1 MDANDTKKGDS
12 PLYIKRIEKRFLN
25 LSLTSKLRY
34 IYTGLIFICVFCNL
48 LILYSFFT
56 REMQKTVSTL
66 TSQTLETVSK
76 NVDSSLSAI
85 SKTSTYLLGTTE
97 VQNYLVDMNQSEYA
111 ILSKQLRNFLYMSL
125 ESMPLAS
132 SIIVMHPSG
141 VYEGAARYHLPSVQ
155 GNSPT
160 DTSWYDELC
169 RKKGAPILTIN
180 AGGYLTFGD
189 NHNYVTLIRLIN
201 STENARPLGYL
212 FINISVDS
220 LLSFAREDNSNYSDF
235 YVSSDADTILPFRN
249 DHLNQWLQDV
259 TIDSLS
265 AENTV
270 RLGPDRYLLLKFQ
283 TANPDWNYIAAINYN
298 LLTNQHRAFIVI
310 SIIIIMICF
319 AFFLLIALGTN
330 RFVTAPLRQLMYAM
344 KKPET
349 GDFNHAYVTVCQDEI
364 GQLQSAYN
372 DMVDKIQQLLDAKVS
387 EQKRLRKAELN
398 ILQEQIKPHFLYNS
412 LGAISYLVTSQQN
425 EKAYDLIISL
435 SEYYRES
442 LSKGN
447 KVIPLSTEINIVKN
461 YLKLQKVRFP
471 DAFTDEYELE
481 EAALSYRIP
490 RLILQP
496 LVENSIYHGI
506 IPTCDSGIIKIC
518 VSTDAGHLL
527 IRVTDNGI
535 GMTPQDLDSILSS
548 SSDSQ
553 TQSFGLKGT
562 IERMKIFYETQD
574 ICTIDSRP
582 NEGTAITFLIPLD
595 KTERQDGEFDS

>member
-1 MDANDTKKGDS
+1 M
-12 PLYIKRIEKRFLN
+12 YIQRIKNRFFN
-25 LSLTSKLRY
+25 LSLTSKLKY
-34 IYTGLIFICVFCNL
+34 IYTGLIFVCVFCNL

-56 REMQKTVSTL
+56 KEIQKTVSAL
-66 TSQTLETVSK
+66 TSQTVETVSK

-85 SKTSTYLLGTTE
+85 SKSSTYLLGTTE
-97 VQNYLVDMNQSEYA
+97 VQNYLVDMNQAEYA

-155 GNSPT
+155 MNPPT
-160 DTSWYDELC
+160 DTSWYEELC
-169 RKKGAPILTIN
+169 EHKGAPILTIN
-180 AGGYLTFGD
+180 AGGYLIFED

-201 STENARPLGYL
+201 STENAQPLGYL

-220 LLSFAREDNSNYSDF
+220 LLSFAREDDSNYSDF
-235 YVSSDADTILPFRN
+235 YVSSGTETILPFMN
-249 DHLNQWLQDV
+249 DNLNQWLRNAA
-259 TIDSLS
+259 IDTLP
-265 AENTV
+265 AENTIS
-270 RLGPDRYLLLKFQ
+270 LGSDRYLLLKFQ
-283 TANPDWNYIAAINYN
+283 IPGLAWNYIAAINYN
-298 LLTNQHRAFIVI
+298 LLTNQHKAFLII

-330 RFVTAPLRQLMYAM
+330 RFVTAPLRQLMNAM

-349 GDFNHAYVTVCQDEI
+349 GDFNHASVTECQDEI
-364 GQLQSAYN
+364 GQLQNAYN

-425 EKAYDLIISL
+425 EKAYELIISL

-471 DAFTDEYELE
+471 EAFVDEYELE

-496 LVENSIYHGI
+496 LVENCLYHGI
-506 IPTCDSGIIKIC
+506 IPTCDAGIIKIS
-518 VSTDAGHLL
+518 VFTDAEHLF

-535 GMTPQDLDSILSS
+535 GMAQQDLDNILTDRSERPA
-548 SSDSQ
+548 
-553 TQSFGLKGT
+553 QSFGLKGT
-562 IERMKIFYETQD
+562 IERMQIFYETQN
-574 ICTIDSRP
+574 ICTIDSQP
-582 NEGTAITFLIPLD
+582 NEGTEITFLIPRN

>member
-1 MDANDTKKGDS
+1 M
-12 PLYIKRIEKRFLN
+12 YIQHLKKRFFD

-34 IYTGLIFICVFCNL
+34 IYTALIFICVFCNL
-48 LILYSFFT
+48 LILYSFFS

-66 TSQTLETVSK
+66 TSQTVETVSK
-76 NVDSSLSAI
+76 NVDSSLTAI
-85 SKTSTYLLGTTE
+85 SKSSTYLLGTTE

-141 VYEGAARYHLPSVQ
+141 VYEGAGRYHLPSVQ
-155 GNSPT
+155 MDSPV
-160 DTSWYDELC
+160 DASWYEELC
-169 RKKGAPILTIN
+169 AQKGAPILTIN
-180 AGGYLTFGD
+180 AGGYLAFEDD
-189 NHNYVTLIRLIN
+189 NNYVTLIRLIN
-201 STENARPLGYL
+201 STENAQPLGYL

-220 LLSFAREDNSNYSDF
+220 LLSFAREDNSDYSDF
-235 YVSSDADTILPFRN
+235 YVSSGTDTILPFAN
-249 DHLNQWLQDV
+249 ETLNQWLQVV

-265 AENTV
+265 AENTI
-270 RLGPDRYLLLKFQ
+270 RLGQNRYLLLKFQ
-283 TANPDWNYIAAINYN
+283 TAHPDWNYIAAINYN
-298 LLTNQHRAFIVI
+298 SLTNQHRTFIVI

-319 AFFLLIALGTN
+319 AFFILIALGTN
-330 RFVTAPLRQLMYAM
+330 RFVTAPMRQLMNAM

-349 GDFNHAYVTVCQDEI
+349 GDFNHAHVTACQDEI
-364 GQLQSAYN
+364 GQLQNAYN
-372 DMVDKIQQLLDAKVS
+372 DMVDKIQQLLNAKVS

-412 LGAISYLVTSQQN
+412 LSAISYLVTSQQN

-461 YLKLQKVRFP
+461 YLTLQKVRFP
-471 DAFTDEYELE
+471 EAFTDEYELE
-481 EAALSYRIP
+481 ETALSYLVP

-496 LVENSIYHGI
+496 LVENSLYHGI
-506 IPTCDSGIIKIC
+506 IPTCDFGIIKIS
-518 VSTDAGHLL
+518 VSTNAEYLL
-527 IRVTDNGI
+527 ISVTDNGI
-535 GMTPQDLDSILSS
+535 GMAPEDLDNILVAKPESP
-548 SSDSQ
+548 

-562 IERMKIFYETQD
+562 IERMQIFYEMQD
-574 ICTIDSRP
+574 ICTIDSHP
-582 NEGTAITFLIPLD
+582 NEGTQITFFIPLD
-595 KTERQDGEFDS
+595 KTERTDEESHS

>member
-1 MDANDTKKGDS
+1 MYIQCLKKSFFD
-12 PLYIKRIEKRFLN
+12 
-25 LSLTSKLRY
+25 LSLTSKLKY
-34 IYTGLIFICVFCNL
+34 IYTCFIFICVFCNL
-48 LILYSFFT
+48 LILYSFFS

-66 TSQTLETVSK
+66 TAQTVEAVSK

-85 SKTSTYLLGTTE
+85 SKSSTYLLGTTE
-97 VQNYLVDMNQSEYA
+97 VQNYLVYMDQSEYA

-155 GNSPT
+155 GNSPM
-160 DTSWYDELC
+160 DTSWYNELC
-169 RKKGAPILTIN
+169 AQKGAPILTIN
-180 AGGYLTFGD
+180 AGGYLTFEDD
-189 NHNYVTLIRLIN
+189 NNYVTLIRLIN
-201 STENARPLGYL
+201 STENAQPLGYL

-235 YVSSDADTILPFRN
+235 YVSSGADTILPFMN
-249 DHLNQWLQDV
+249 DHLNQWLQAV
-259 TIDSLS
+259 TIDSMA
-265 AENTV
+265 AENTIK
-270 RLGPDRYLLLKFQ
+270 LGTDRYLLLKFQ
-283 TANPDWNYIAAINYN
+283 TPSLDWNYIAAINYN
-298 LLTNQHRAFIVI
+298 LLTNQHRAFIII
-310 SIIIIMICF
+310 SILIIMICF
-319 AFFLLIALGTN
+319 AFFILIALGTN
-330 RFVTAPLRQLMYAM
+330 HFVTAPLRQLMKAM

-349 GDFNHAYVTVCQDEI
+349 GDFNHACVTVCQDEI
-364 GQLQSAYN
+364 GQLQNAYN

-412 LGAISYLVTSQQN
+412 LGAISYLVTSKQN
-425 EKAYDLIISL
+425 EKAYELIISL

-471 DAFTDEYELE
+471 EAFTDEYELE
-481 EAALSYRIP
+481 ESALSYQIP

-496 LVENSIYHGI
+496 LVENSLYHGI
-506 IPTCDSGIIKIC
+506 IPTCDFGVIKIS
-518 VSTDAGHLL
+518 VHTDSEYLF
-527 IRVTDNGI
+527 IRVADNGI
-535 GMTPQDLDSILSS
+535 GMAQTDLHSILTANP
-548 SSDSQ
+548 DSP

-562 IERMKIFYETQD
+562 IERMQIFYETQD
-574 ICTIDSRP
+574 ICIIDSRP
-582 NEGTAITFLIPLD
+582 NEGTEITFLIPLGR
-595 KTERQDGEFDS
+595 TEKQDGEYNS

>member
-1 MDANDTKKGDS
+1 M
-12 PLYIKRIEKRFLN
+12 YIQRIKNRFFN
-25 LSLTSKLRY
+25 LSLTSKLKY

-56 REMQKTVSTL
+56 KEIQKTVSAL
-66 TSQTLETVSK
+66 TSQTVETVSQ

-85 SKTSTYLLGTTE
+85 SKSSTYLLGTTE
-97 VQNYLVDMNQSEYA
+97 VQNYLSDMNQVEYA

-141 VYEGAARYHLPSVQ
+141 AYEGAARYHLPAVQ
-155 GNSPT
+155 MNPPT
-160 DTSWYDELC
+160 DTSWYEELC
-169 RKKGAPILTIN
+169 SQKGAPILTIN
-180 AGGYLTFGD
+180 AGGYLIFED

-201 STENARPLGYL
+201 STENAQPLGYL

-220 LLSFAREDNSNYSDF
+220 LLSFAREDDSNYSDF
-235 YVSSDADTILPFRN
+235 HVFSGTDTILPFMN
-249 DHLNQWLQDV
+249 DNLNQWLQNAN
-259 TIDSLS
+259 IDSLS
-265 AENTV
+265 AENTIN
-270 RLGPDRYLLLKFQ
+270 LGPDRYLLLKFQ
-283 TANPDWNYIAAINYN
+283 TPSLDWNYIAAINYN

-319 AFFLLIALGTN
+319 VFFLLIALGTN
-330 RFVTAPLRQLMYAM
+330 RFVTAPLRQLMNAM

-349 GDFNHAYVTVCQDEI
+349 GDFNHACVTTCQDEI
-364 GQLQSAYN
+364 GQLQNAYN

-398 ILQEQIKPHFLYNS
+398 VLQEQIKPHFLYNS

-471 DAFTDEYELE
+471 EAFTDEYELE
-481 EAALSYRIP
+481 EDALSYQIP

-496 LVENSIYHGI
+496 LVENSLYHGI
-506 IPTCDSGIIKIC
+506 IPTCDFGIIKIS
-518 VSTDAGHLL
+518 VFTDTEHLF

-535 GMTPQDLDSILSS
+535 GMAQQELDNILSS
-548 SSDSQ
+548 SKERP

-562 IERMKIFYETQD
+562 IERMQIFYETQS

-582 NEGTAITFLIPLD
+582 NEGTEITFLIPRN